1 MSSARSPIVPMKAT
15 TARLPVGAGW
25 VYELKWDGMRAI
37 VEVGVADEAAP
48 DGHPVVRIWS
58 ANGLDA
64 TVAYPELT
72 GPAGLAGAFSGLEVV
87 LDGEI
92 VALDADR
99 IPSFERLQHRMH
111 VSSPVDAAERAAEV
125 PVALVLFDL
134 LELNGRSTMDLAWR
148 DRRNLLES
156 LADDLP
162 PEVQLA
168 STFADG
174 QALFEAAARQG
185 MEGVIAKRVD
195 SSYRPGKRSTDWV
208 KVKVQRRQE
217 LVIGGWA
224 TGKGERAGTLG
235 ALLVGYHEPDPA
247 VPGGRRL
254 HYAGRVGTGFTSATL
269 DQMRE
274 RLRPLATPVCPFEPP
289 PPRDRTRDASW
300 VRPELVAEVGFGNW
314 TAEGILRHPVYL
326 GLRYDK
332 DPSDVVREP

>member
-1 MSSARSPIVPMKAT
+1 MKAT
-15 TARLPVGAGW
+15 TARLPVTTGW

-37 VEVGVADEAAP
+37 VEVGLGEGAEPGGQPIVQ
-48 DGHPVVRIWS
+48 IWS

-64 TVAYPELT
+64 TVAYPELANLAT
-72 GPAGLAGAFSGLEVV
+72 AFAGLDVV

-92 VALDADR
+92 VALDDAG

-111 VSSPVDAAERAAEV
+111 VASPVDAAERAAEV
-125 PVALVLFDL
+125 PVALVLFDVL
-134 LELNGRSTMDLAWR
+134 QVGGRSTLELPWR
-148 DRRNLLES
+148 DRRALLES

-162 PEVQLA
+162 AGVRLA
-168 STFADG
+168 GTFTDG
-174 QALFEAAARQG
+174 RALFDAAGRQG

-195 SSYRPGKRSTDWV
+195 SIYRPGKRTTDWV
-208 KVKVQRRQE
+208 KVKVQRSQE

-224 TGKGERAGTLG
+224 LGKGERAGTLG

-247 VPGGRRL
+247 DPDPDPADPADPDRWRL

-274 RLRPLATPVCPFEPP
+274 RLRGLATTVCPFDPP

-300 VRPELVAEVGFGNW
+300 VRPELVAQIGFGNW

-326 GLRYDK
+326 GLRTDK
-332 DPSDVVREP
+332 DPRRVVREP